1 MKDTETKLAFI
12 QARAEGKSYRTIQE
26 ELGIAKATCSN
37 WERELRAD
45 IEALKREHMEEL
57 YSAYGMTREA
67 RIGALGDTLAKID
80 KQVEETDLGELSPKD
95 LLELRIKYHRALKEE
110 YIEPIEV
117 DTDDTL
123 DGLLEQY
130 NQLYRES
137 KTGKYSPAD
146 VKAQLAILDGKRDI
160 LYRLTNEQT
169 REEENPLELN
179 LDYSSKLIRH
189 NGEQKHIVGNSKWKR
204 PREGVEAHA

>member
-12 QARAEGKSYRTIQE
+12 RARAEGKSYSKIQE

-45 IEALKREHMEEL
+45 IEALKREQMEEL
-57 YSAYGMTREA
+57 YTSYNMTREA
-67 RIGALGDTLAKID
+67 RIGALGDTLAKLD
-80 KQVEETDLGELSPKD
+80 KKIEETDLEELSPKD
-95 LLELRIKYHRALKEE
+95 LLELRLKYHRALREE
-110 YIEPIEV
+110 YIEPVEV
-117 DTDDTL
+117 ETDDTL

-160 LYRLTNEQT
+160 LYRLTDEQQ
-169 REEENPLELN
+169 REETDPLS
-179 LDYSSKLIRH
+179 LDLTYNSKLIRH
-189 NGEQKHIVGNSKWKR
+189 GESAFKVGQSKWKHT
-204 PREGVEAHA
+204 REEA